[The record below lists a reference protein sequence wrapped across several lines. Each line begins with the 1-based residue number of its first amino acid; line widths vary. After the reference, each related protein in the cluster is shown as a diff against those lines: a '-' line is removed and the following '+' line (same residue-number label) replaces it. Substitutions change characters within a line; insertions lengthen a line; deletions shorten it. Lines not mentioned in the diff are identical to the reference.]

1 MDALTVANRTQV
13 VLEQLE
19 TLPVSKLME
28 TCLSWE
34 WVLGEINVAPL
45 AVAKLRD
52 AQLKMRKKMIHQVRS
67 TTFVLIQ

>member
-13 VLEQLE
+13 ELELLE

-52 AQLKMRKKMIHQVRS
+52 AQLKRIHQVRS
-67 TTFVLIQ
+67 TTYVLIQ